1 MTGKQPRLRDFQ
13 LLAPRS
19 VLVAL
24 RFCCSLRHGEA
35 IKSADQ
41 HRLVPGLLSYS
52 CHDSQQ
58 LATETCVVH
67 SRGMPLL
74 REVSNAVSKFQCWQT
89 RFDRHD
95 SRLNG
100 RFSVA

>member
-58 LATETCVVH
+58 LATETDVRCSFTRH
-67 SRGMPLL
+67 
-74 REVSNAVSKFQCWQT
+74 AVAEGGVKCSQ
-89 RFDRHD
+89 
-95 SRLNG
+95 
-100 RFSVA
+100 